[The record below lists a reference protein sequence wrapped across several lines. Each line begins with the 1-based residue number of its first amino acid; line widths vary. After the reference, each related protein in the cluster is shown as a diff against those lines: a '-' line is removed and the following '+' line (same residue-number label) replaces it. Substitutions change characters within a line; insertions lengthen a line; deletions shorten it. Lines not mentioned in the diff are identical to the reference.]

1 MGAATQEHQR
11 QWMRVNL
18 RNEVFECEMIQTMF
32 HERPKVIKRGP
43 NAMATGASGMS
54 SVASGTSSTA
64 SGMNSFSNNSQP
76 KRSPNALPSSSIH
89 VPVGFVR
96 SPGTDKS
103 EKLENSEKPE
113 KQAAVKK
120 NDANPLADKHR
131 PCSFNDYC
139 GQEDVVGPASLL
151 RRLIV
156 SDSMPSFI
164 LWGPP
169 GCGKTTLALLAA
181 QYTKRKFI
189 RLSATNSGV
198 AEIKNIATQAANLSR
213 LTGQQTV
220 VFLDEIHRFNKLQQ
234 DSLLP
239 HVERGTIT
247 LIGATTENPS
257 FEING
262 ALLSRCKLVMLKA
275 LEKEALSNI
284 LVRTVE
290 KEGMTMTDEGVSLL
304 SEYSGG
310 DGRRAMN
317 ALQLCLD
324 YVRSSSDNSENDD
337 KAGDPLGI
345 TIDTVK
351 RVLKEGEATR
361 FLHDRAGDSHYTLI
375 SALQKS
381 VRGSNKDAAIY
392 YLARLLEGGEKPT
405 SVARRIVRMATEDI
419 GYRR

>member
-198 AEIKNIATQAANLSR
+198 AEIKNIATQAANLR
-213 LTGQQTV
+213 AADCC
-220 VFLDEIHRFNKLQQ
+220 VFGR
-234 DSLLP
+234 DSQ
-239 HVERGTIT
+239 I
-247 LIGATTENPS
+247 
-257 FEING
+257 
-262 ALLSRCKLVMLKA
+262 
-275 LEKEALSNI
+275 
-284 LVRTVE
+284 
-290 KEGMTMTDEGVSLL
+290 
-304 SEYSGG
+304 
-310 DGRRAMN
+310 
-317 ALQLCLD
+317 
-324 YVRSSSDNSENDD
+324 
-337 KAGDPLGI
+337 
-345 TIDTVK
+345 
-351 RVLKEGEATR
+351 
-361 FLHDRAGDSHYTLI
+361 
-375 SALQKS
+375 
-381 VRGSNKDAAIY
+381 
-392 YLARLLEGGEKPT
+392 
-405 SVARRIVRMATEDI
+405 
-419 GYRR
+419 